1 MPRCVPPSLGLCS
14 RPLRVLLCFALISS
28 AAVPGATSRSPPAVQ
43 VEHARGLSRARVEQV
58 EEACRSI
65 GALLGADRA
74 LALGLAQ
81 ASSVDDFAEQT
92 RRARFE
98 AAAMV
103 GRVLWLQ
110 PSSVLERLPDLDAIL
125 RHECVHAWLRALDV
139 PPLPPTLEEA
149 LASGLAGQ
157 VARLPPGAPLSRA
170 ELAQSDGALRAPRDP
185 AAAQH
190 ALGRAVSTFWPR
202 LRALHQGG
210 ELVDTLRRAAR
221 GPVWTDPLWDAMR
234 AAPDP
239 R

>member
-1 MPRCVPPSLGLCS
+1 M
-14 RPLRVLLCFALISS
+14 RVLVCAALISS
-28 AAVPGATSRSPPAVQ
+28 AALPGAPSRSPPVVQ
-43 VEHARGLSRARVEQV
+43 VEPARGVSRARVEQV
-58 EEACRSI
+58 EEACRAI
-65 GALLGADRA
+65 GALLGAGRRLD
-74 LALGLAQ
+74 LGLAQ
-81 ASSVDDFAEQT
+81 ASSVDDFAQET

-110 PSSVLERLPDLDAIL
+110 PSSVLERLPDVEAIL

-139 PPLPPTLEEA
+139 PPLPATLEEA
-149 LASGLAGQ
+149 LACGLAGQ

-170 ELAQSDGALRAPRDP
+170 ELVPSDGALRAPRDP
-185 AAAQH
+185 GAAQH
-190 ALGRAVSTFWPR
+190 ALSRAASTFWPR
-202 LRALHQGG
+202 LRALHQSG

-221 GPVWTDPLWDAMR
+221 GPVWTDALWDAMT